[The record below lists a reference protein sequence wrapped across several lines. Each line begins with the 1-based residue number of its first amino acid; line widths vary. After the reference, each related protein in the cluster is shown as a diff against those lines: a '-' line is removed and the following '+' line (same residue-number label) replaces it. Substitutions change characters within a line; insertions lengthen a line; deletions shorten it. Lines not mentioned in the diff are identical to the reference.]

1 MNRDHGDSAYAPG
14 QRGASMGAGMGIWGA
29 VLLLAGDMLLLGHW
43 GAAAD
48 FRAGML
54 ELVRSA
60 PVARIWAGGL
70 LGPVA
75 GALLVVGFWQVCQ
88 GVQVPA
94 GRAARA
100 MLGLFMLFAVG
111 LAAIHSVWA
120 VFELLLRTCVDGAAG
135 GAPAAC
141 QAQAEAVQAYMRLSL
156 LGLAVPGAMASLVLA
171 VLVLRGRTPWPRWAV
186 LANPLPL
193 VVVLLPAFAAAPAP
207 IGAVLLGGSASLLL
221 LVFFVVAHASARS
234 VRGGPPVGLAGGLP

>member
-1 MNRDHGDSAYAPG
+1 MNRGHNDSAYAPG
-14 QRGASMGAGMGIWGA
+14 QRGAGMGAGMGIWGA

-75 GALLVVGFWQVCQ
+75 GALQVAGFWQVCQ

-120 VFELLLRTCVDGAAG
+120 VFELLIRTCVDGAA
-135 GAPAAC
+135 PSVC

-156 LGLAVPGAMASLVLA
+156 LGLAVPGAMVSLVLA

-234 VRGGPPVGLAGGLP
+234 VRGGPPAGLAGGLP

>member
-1 MNRDHGDSAYAPG
+1 
-14 QRGASMGAGMGIWGA
+14 MGAGMGIWGA

-54 ELVRSA
+54 ELVRLA

-75 GALLVVGFWQVCQ
+75 GALLVAGFWQVWQVCQ

-120 VFELLLRTCVDGAAG
+120 VFELLIRTCLDGAAG